1 MTINLLPVS
10 TLIPVL
16 VASSAIAASWQA
28 NPDTVERAGRG
39 RPEYNYV
46 ESRVPA
52 YTLPDPLRR
61 PDGTTV
67 TSPESWA
74 GQRQRVLELFREH
87 VYGRSPGRPD
97 RLWFEVRE
105 TNPAA
110 LGGKAGLRRIAIH
123 SRVQDREHRFELLL
137 FVPNGAPGKV
147 PVFLLLNNRGREN
160 TDPTRENRSPFW
172 PVEDVIARGYGIAAL
187 QVAELA
193 PDHRDQFK
201 DGVIR
206 LFEGDAP
213 SRPNDA
219 WAGLAA
225 WGWGASR
232 ALDYLTTDN
241 AIDAARVAVIG
252 HSRGGKA
259 ALWAGAEDERFAL
272 VISNQSGCGGAA
284 LSRRRF
290 GETVARINTSF
301 PHWFCGNFKRYN
313 NDEPALPVDQH
324 LLVAL
329 LAPRAVAIGSADQD
343 LWADPRGEFL
353 SLAAASPVFA
363 LWGHAP
369 IRPEAMPPLD
379 GALHAGPRSY
389 HVRRGPHNLT
399 VADWARYLDFA
410 DTVLR

>member
-1 MTINLLPVS
+1 MKINLLPVS
-10 TLIPVL
+10 ALFPL
-16 VASSAIAASWQA
+16 LLASSALAASWQA
-28 NPDTVERAGRG
+28 NPDTVERTGKG
-39 RPEYNYV
+39 RPEFNYV

-61 PDGTTV
+61 SDGTTV
-67 TSPESWA
+67 TSPASWA

-97 RLWFEVRE
+97 RLWFEVLE
-105 TNPAA
+105 TNPSA

-147 PVFLLLNNRGREN
+147 PVFLLLNNRGPEN
-160 TDPTRENRSPFW
+160 TDPTRANLSPFW

-193 PDHRDQFK
+193 PDNRDQFK
-201 DGVIR
+201 QGVIR

-213 SRPNDA
+213 SRPDDA

-232 ALDYLTTDN
+232 ALDYLVTDN
-241 AIDAARVAVIG
+241 AVDPARVAVIG

-313 NDEPALPVDQH
+313 DDEPALPVDQH
-324 LLVAL
+324 MLVAL
-329 LAPRAVAIGSADQD
+329 LAPRAVAIGSADED

-363 LWGHAP
+363 LWGHSP
-369 IRPEAMPPLD
+369 IRPDAMPPLD
-379 GALHAGPRSY
+379 GTFHAGPRSY
-389 HVRRGPHNLT
+389 HVRGGPHNLT
-399 VADWARYLDFA
+399 AADWARYMDFA
-410 DTVLR
+410 DTVFR